1 MLIASSAVG
10 AAAAAVPVI
19 VWAAPSLVDV
29 KVSSSV
35 LVIEADRLTP
45 ATASAVLSWSSV
57 LTVAVLVT
65 GSKAEAAVPIV
76 IVTAVPAELVNVKT
90 PPLSLLV
97 VRSAAV
103 AGPAGATPAPVP
115 VNAMLDLVL

>member
-1 MLIASSAVG
+1 MLIASSVVG
-10 AAAAAVPVI
+10 AVAAAVPVI

-35 LVIEADRLTP
+35 LVIEAFRLTP
-45 ATASAVLSWSSV
+45 ATASAVFSWSSV
-57 LTVAVLVT
+57 LTVAVLAM
-65 GSKAEAAVPIV
+65 GSNGAVAVPIV
-76 IVTAVPAELVNVKT
+76 IVTAVPAALVNVKT

-103 AGPAGATPAPVP
+103 ATPGPLGTPVP
-115 VNAMLDLVL
+115 VNGMLAFVL

>member
-1 MLIASSAVG
+1 M
-10 AAAAAVPVI
+10 
-19 VWAAPSLVDV
+19 
-29 KVSSSV
+29 
-35 LVIEADRLTP
+35 
-45 ATASAVLSWSSV
+45 
-57 LTVAVLVT
+57 

-103 AGPAGATPAPVP
+103 AGPAGGTPVPVP
-115 VNAMLDLVL
+115 VNLMLDLVL

>member
-1 MLIASSAVG
+1 MLIASSVVG
-10 AAAAAVPVI
+10 AVAAAVPVI

-45 ATASAVLSWSSV
+45 ATASAVLSWSRV
-57 LTVAVLVT
+57 LTVAVLVV
-65 GSKAEAAVPIV
+65 GLKAEAAVPIV

-103 AGPAGATPAPVP
+103 AGPAGG
-115 VNAMLDLVL
+115 LRCLCR